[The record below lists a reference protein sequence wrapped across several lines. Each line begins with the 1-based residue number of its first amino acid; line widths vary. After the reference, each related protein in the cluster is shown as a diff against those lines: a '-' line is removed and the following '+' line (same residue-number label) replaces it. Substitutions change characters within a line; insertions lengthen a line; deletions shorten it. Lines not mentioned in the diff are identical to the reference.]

1 MQGPKLVVLAALSGN
16 LAIAVSKFVAYLFT
30 GSSAILTEAIHSVV
44 DTGNQALLLLGMRR
58 AAKAPDES
66 HPFGYG
72 MEAYFWGFIVAL
84 AIFLLGG
91 AVSIWQGVLKVQHPH
106 PIERPWVS
114 LLVIGV
120 AMGFESASFAIGLRE
135 FRRFWRDTPLF
146 LSIRRSKDPNL
157 FAVLLEDSAALAGLV
172 IALVGVSASSFLGW
186 IWADG
191 AASILIGALLVLV
204 AAFLANE
211 TRSLLTGEA
220 ATPRIVEA
228 VRRLLDEDP
237 RVVAAPEVLSLHL
250 GPREIMFALTLHLSD
265 ALTRAEMEI
274 ALQELT
280 DKIKA
285 VDPRIT
291 RVFLRP
297 APAAE
302 APGETVVTTAK
313 AHRRPATPRR
323 RRPARTPPPRR
334 PPRAPPSGPEGPGP
348 D

>member
-1 MQGPKLVVLAALSGN
+1 MHGPKLVVLAALSGN

-44 DTGNQALLLLGMRR
+44 DTGNQGLLLLGMRR
-58 AAKAPDES
+58 AAKPPDDS

-84 AIFLLGG
+84 AVFLLGG
-91 AVSIWQGVLKVQHPH
+91 AVSIWQGLLKVQQPH

-120 AMGFESASFAIGLRE
+120 AMVFEGVSFAIGLRE
-135 FRRFWRDTPLF
+135 FRVFWRDTPLF
-146 LSIRRSKDPNL
+146 QSIRRSKDPNL

-172 IALVGVSASSFLGW
+172 IALVGVSASALLGW
-186 IWADG
+186 VWADG
-191 AASILIGALLVLV
+191 VASILIGVLLVLV

-211 TRSLLTGEA
+211 TRSLLAGEA

-228 VRRLLDEDP
+228 VRRVLDEDP
-237 RVVAAPEVLSLHL
+237 RVAAAPEVLSLHL
-250 GPREIMFALTLHLSD
+250 GPREILFALTLHLSD
-265 ALTRAEMEI
+265 DLSRAELET

-280 DKIKA
+280 AKIKV

-297 APAAE
+297 AP
-302 APGETVVTTAK
+302 PGEPAGEPVVTTAK
-313 AHRRPATPRR
+313 ANWRPATPRR
-323 RRPARTPPPRR
+323 TSA
-334 PPRAPPSGPEGPGP
+334 APPAPEGSRPR
-348 D
+348 